1 MWEGGTSVSDLT
13 KNLEGQILKTDEEQ
27 RLVYGWAS
35 VVTEKGELVVD
46 RQGDMIEPETLV
58 KAVNNFMEHV
68 RVGKEMHKGGQIG
81 AVIHS
86 MPITKEIGESL
97 GIQSDREGWIVPNLL
112 KQIELEE
119 LSLVDRPA
127 NAQAMVSLY
136 KRDNSSGEPMEQK
149 IDEVSEDTTKAEA
162 LEVNPLEVEV
172 DTLKADNERLRKS
185 LIEAGYIIKSDI
197 IEKKIEPEYVE
208 YEGEQINKADIPAP
222 ILKALENAGIEKA
235 DIELTK
241 RAEELLPHFNV
252 TVAKTLV
259 KSFAED
265 EAVMEALKAS
275 DKMFSETMK
284 EFGKSDADGEFATS
298 ADKID
303 ALVKSYMSENE
314 MKKGDYAKAYA
325 IVAKTDEGKALI
337 NKSYKGE

>member
-1 MWEGGTSVSDLT
+1 
-13 KNLEGQILKTDEEQ
+13 
-27 RLVYGWAS
+27 
-35 VVTEKGELVVD
+35 
-46 RQGDMIEPETLV
+46 
-58 KAVNNFMEHV
+58 
-68 RVGKEMHKGGQIG
+68 
-81 AVIHS
+81 
-86 MPITKEIGESL
+86 
-97 GIQSDREGWIVPNLL
+97 VPNLL
-112 KQIELEE
+112 KQLELEE

-136 KRDNSSGEPMEQK
+136 KRDNSNGEHMEQK
-149 IDEVSEDTTKAEA
+149 IEKVSKDTTKAEA
-162 LEVNPLEVEV
+162 PEVNPLEAEVE
-172 DTLKADNERLRKS
+172 TLKADNERLTKS
-185 LIEAGYIIKSDI
+185 LEEAGYIVKSDV
-197 IEKKIEPEYVE
+197 IEKKVEPEYVE

-222 ILKALENAGIEKA
+222 ILKALENAEIEKA

-252 TVAKTLV
+252 AVAKPLV

-265 EAVMEALKAS
+265 EAVMEALKAA
-275 DKMFSETMK
+275 DKTFSESMK

-298 ADKID
+298 SDKLD